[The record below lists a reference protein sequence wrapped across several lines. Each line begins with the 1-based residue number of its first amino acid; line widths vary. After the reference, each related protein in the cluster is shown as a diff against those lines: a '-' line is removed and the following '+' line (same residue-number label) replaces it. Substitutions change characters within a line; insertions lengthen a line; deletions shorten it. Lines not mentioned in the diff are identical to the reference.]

1 MPIANP
7 IKELKQLKS
16 IIEDKG
22 NLDAYLKSLNTES
35 LERLTKEL
43 QLPID
48 EIILRIS
55 GKDFQTLISKACV
68 PMHVEKIITTSKKE
82 RAGSIIKG
90 FLSVA
95 IGTFSTL
102 IGAVNVLPLLI
113 VSGGLVIGFS
123 MLRGI
128 LEQHALNKRNKKIF
142 FEAKLD
148 NLAIAAFQ
156 ELNFRKYFTTLEQA
170 KKLLSCSSES
180 ASSQK
185 LDEIVNR
192 LEERLKQQ
200 SDVSTN
206 DSLRNTLEELKKTLQ
221 YINLENLL
229 QNKVT
234 LNNKNRKSKINL
246 ISHEELTFKKWRR
259 LSQNSLIK
267 RVTDEAAVK
276 LTETFMIM
284 GFSLT
289 IIKVTGITGS
299 IAAFLTGPVGIAAV
313 ACFALVTGLIIGGI
327 TLYNLFREEKRKYEM
342 DHVMKRALR
351 SENKISNKL
360 DTIQTHLRELESEI
374 KNLQAPPAQQPVH
387 KSDINDIQF
396 TLQSALTD
404 INKKLDVVTSQLTEV
419 QKDGLTNTKDTSIS
433 SNYATTTNRYAF
445 LKPVDDSVNVVT
457 PADEHAKGD
466 HYQPSNAVSAVKVV
480 S

>member
-7 IKELKQLKS
+7 IKELNQLKS
-16 IIEDKG
+16 IIEDKR
-22 NLDAYLKSLNTES
+22 NLDAYLKSLNTNS
-35 LERLTKEL
+35 LEKLTKEL

-55 GKDFQTLISKACV
+55 GKDFHTLTNKACV
-68 PMHVEKIITTSKKE
+68 PIHVEKIITTSKKE

-113 VSGGLVIGFS
+113 VSGALVVGFS

-156 ELNFRKYFTTLEQA
+156 ELNFRKYFATIQQA
-170 KKLLSCSSES
+170 EKLLPEQLKST
-180 ASSQK
+180 SSQK
-185 LDEIVNR
+185 LDKIMNR
-192 LEERLKQQ
+192 LEEHLSQQ
-200 SDVSTN
+200 VDLSVN
-206 DSLRNTLEELKKTLQ
+206 DSLRNAIEELKTTLQ

-246 ISHEELTFKKWRR
+246 ITHEELTFKKWRR

-289 IIKVTGITGS
+289 IIKATGITGG
-299 IAAFLTGPVGIAAV
+299 IAAFLTGPVGIAVV
-313 ACFALVTGLIIGGI
+313 ACFALVTGIIIGGI

-360 DTIQTHLRELESEI
+360 DNIQKQLGQVESEI

-396 TLQSALTD
+396 TLESTLGDIKEKIDALYQAQ
-404 INKKLDVVTSQLTEV
+404 TSQPNIV
-419 QKDGLTNTKDTSIS
+419 PVNIMNTSIHPIQNS
-433 SNYATTTNRYAF
+433 TTSNSLF
-445 LKPVDDSVNVVT
+445 FHPPVDNRVAMPTNIQQENEVIATNSRGV
-457 PADEHAKGD
+457 
-466 HYQPSNAVSAVKVV
+466 VKVI